1 MANKLV
7 QKACII
13 DDDKLYISLIK
24 MLIKKYKLVVEL
36 LVFENGKVAF
46 DYFKEELLKEK
57 SSSMPEVI
65 FLDLN
70 MPIMDG
76 WEFLKAIEPYADK
89 LTSKLHIVSSTINPS
104 EVSRAKNHHF
114 VSDFMTKPI
123 NKESMIK
130 VFSIEENI

>member
-13 DDDKLYISLIK
+13 DDDKLYVSLIK
-24 MLIKKYKLVVEL
+24 MLIKKNKLDVEL
-36 LVFENGKVAF
+36 LIFENGKVAF
-46 DYFKEELLKEK
+46 DYFKEEISKETPK
-57 SSSMPEVI
+57 LPEVI
-65 FLDLN
+65 LLDLN

-76 WEFLKAIEPYADK
+76 WEFLTAIEPYADK
-89 LTSKLHIVSSTINPS
+89 LTSKLHVVSSTINPS
-104 EVSRAKNHHF
+104 EVRKAKNHSF

-130 VFSIEENI
+130 VFSIEEDS